1 MTPYE
6 VPLSPEPQTFIIALA
21 GVNYRLTTSWCGPAG
36 HWILDIAQTGGEPI
50 VAGIP
55 LVTGVDLLK
64 QYEYLG
70 LGGKL
75 FVQSAGDATAI
86 PNFEGLGVASKL
98 YFVTEP

>member
-6 VPLSPEPQTFIIALA
+6 VPLSPEPQAFVIALA
-21 GVNYRLTTSWCGPAG
+21 RVNYRLQISWCAPAG
-36 HWILDIAQTGGEPI
+36 CWILDISQPSGEPV

-55 LVTGVDLLK
+55 VVTGVDLLG
-64 QYEYLG
+64 QYGYLG

-86 PNFEGLGVASKL
+86 PGFADLGVTSQL